1 LVTKGGAL
9 QRQRHL
15 PHLNARLEAKSVML
29 ILTSEANYTGLVKT
43 SDSVVGVTVA
53 KAEDRG
59 TWSVPEAALIG
70 IIAFCFILILPFLSL
85 RPIHDHGFFSSRF
98 QEREV
103 TTLISLAGTTLILAP
118 VILLIIKKRH
128 LGGWWK
134 SIEWNSGRYIWESAI
149 SGAVLAVVWSLC
161 LKYLRGTA
169 GSFRDT
175 HLALTVI
182 LAVTT
187 EVLASA
193 AVGEMYFRGILF
205 VALAKR
211 FGATV
216 SVLVTTVAFTF
227 VHLGHMFYVLPVAVT
242 LGVWRLKTKSVASCF
257 ALHASYNLFILIYLL
272 VRGKAS

>member
-1 LVTKGGAL
+1 
-9 QRQRHL
+9 
-15 PHLNARLEAKSVML
+15 ML
-29 ILTSEANYTGLVKT
+29 IVTSEANYTSLVKT

-59 TWSVPEAALIG
+59 TWSVPDAALIG
-70 IIAFCFILILPFLSL
+70 IVAFCFILILPFFSL

-98 QEREV
+98 QEREI
-103 TTLISLAGTTLILAP
+103 TTLTSLAGTTLILAP

-193 AVGEMYFRGILF
+193 AVEEMYFRGILF

-216 SVLVTTVAFTF
+216 SVLVTTVAFAF
-227 VHLGHMFYVLPVAVT
+227 VHFGRMFYVLPLAVV